1 MMKKSYILKCP
12 GRLST
17 YWAASKFQAFG
28 ADEADPAACQADD
41 KGPAKQQQTLEWKAD
56 KICRARTTASLTI
69 VLILASSSK
78 VRAQDSLAVP
88 DSAILKVQATD
99 SGMNAFQWKSA
110 VVDASIFL
118 GLEHGFRLAEDPLVR
133 QGLRGPFFEDYF
145 DSIKDIHGWGDGDP
159 FVVNYIGHPTQGA
172 VTGFIE
178 IHNDPR
184 YRDVEVGRSS
194 RYWESRLRA
203 MAFSAAYSMQFEI
216 GPVSEASIGNSQFGR
231 NDGIVDWVITP
242 TLGTAWVV
250 GEDLTDKYLIRKIE
264 RTTRSVPL
272 MALARTFLNPCR
284 GVSNIMGRRAP
295 WHRDDRPGIRMV
307 ASEPR

>member
-1 MMKKSYILKCP
+1 MYPP
-12 GRLST
+12 GRLHT
-17 YWAASKFQAFG
+17 YSEHSKYRAFG
-28 ADEADPAACQADD
+28 VDEADPADHDTED
-41 KGPAKQQQTLEWKAD
+41 KRAAKQQQKLEWKTS
-56 KICRARTTASLTI
+56 KKRRASTIAWLTF
-69 VLILASSSK
+69 VLILASSS
-78 VRAQDSLAVP
+78 RMQAQDSLAIP
-88 DSAILKVQATD
+88 ASAIPTIQATD
-99 SGMNAFQWKSA
+99 SGINTFQWKSA

-133 QGLRGPFFEDYF
+133 AGLRGPFFEDYF

-184 YRDVEVGRSS
+184 YRNLEVGKSS

-216 GPVSEASIGNSQFGR
+216 GPISEATIGNSQFGR

-242 TLGTAWVV
+242 TLGTAWLV

-264 RTTRSVPL
+264 RHTRSVPL
-272 MALARTFLNPCR
+272 MAVARTFLNPCR

-307 ASEPR
+307 ANEPR

>member
-1 MMKKSYILKCP
+1 V
-12 GRLST
+12 
-17 YWAASKFQAFG
+17 
-28 ADEADPAACQADD
+28 DEADPAYHDTED
-41 KGPAKQQQTLEWKAD
+41 KRAAKQQQKLEWKTS
-56 KICRARTTASLTI
+56 KKRRASNIASLTF
-69 VLILASSSK
+69 VLILASSSWT
-78 VRAQDSLAVP
+78 RAQDSLAIP
-88 DSAILKVQATD
+88 ASAIPTIQATD
-99 SGMNAFQWKSA
+99 SGINTFQWKSA

-133 QGLRGPFFEDYF
+133 AGLRGPFFEDYF

-184 YRDVEVGRSS
+184 YRNLEVGKSS

-216 GPVSEASIGNSQFGR
+216 GPISEATIGNSQFGR

-242 TLGTAWVV
+242 TLGTAWLV

-264 RTTRSVPL
+264 RHTRSVPL
-272 MALARTFLNPCR
+272 MAVARTFLNPCR

-307 ASEPR
+307 ANEPR